1 MAPGKD
7 DMQILE
13 AFHMFQT
20 GENSQKKKKNVS
32 SRRAGVLLFESP
44 EPGTAPGK

>member
-13 AFHMFQT
+13 AFHMFKT
-20 GENSQKKKKNVS
+20 GENSQKKKKECKLQEG
-32 SRRAGVLLFESP
+32 RGFAF
-44 EPGTAPGK
+44 